1 MLINNA
7 PNDGYVCDSPV
18 SLFFSFIIT
27 QSNYLE
33 NIRAVKVNPQNLQNK
48 IKLKFSEKKN
58 NAHTDRG

>member
-1 MLINNA
+1 MMDMSVILLCH
-7 PNDGYVCDSPV
+7 Y
-18 SLFFSFIIT
+18 FFSFIIT

-58 NAHTDRG
+58 NAHTDRGWIMT